1 MKKVEHF
8 SPGDST
14 LEGFRLQ
21 RLRWW
26 CDLEIKWPRKDGRLH
41 LENGPLIKLINAWQK
56 VKMLESAFLP
66 GFLILS
72 CKFSLIFS

>member
-1 MKKVEHF
+1 MKIIPRKNDIVLDLVVDGEKQSKIKKFVLF

-26 CDLEIKWPRKDGRLH
+26 YDPKIKWLEKIGRLH
-41 LENGPLIKLINAWQK
+41 RGNMGPL
-56 VKMLESAFLP
+56 
-66 GFLILS
+66 
-72 CKFSLIFS
+72 